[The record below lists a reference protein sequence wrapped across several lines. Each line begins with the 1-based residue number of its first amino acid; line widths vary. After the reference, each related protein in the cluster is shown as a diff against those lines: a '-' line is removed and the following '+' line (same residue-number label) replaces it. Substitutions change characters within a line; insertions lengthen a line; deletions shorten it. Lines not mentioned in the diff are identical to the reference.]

1 MGSVGSHGEGV
12 EICVG
17 GCGEAMEAV
26 AILSR
31 GQWRQFRGCG
41 WLC

>member
-1 MGSVGSHGEGV
+1 MGSVGIHGEGV
-12 EICVG
+12 EICVR

-26 AILSR
+26 GVLSR
-31 GQWRQFRGCG
+31 GPSRLFRGCE